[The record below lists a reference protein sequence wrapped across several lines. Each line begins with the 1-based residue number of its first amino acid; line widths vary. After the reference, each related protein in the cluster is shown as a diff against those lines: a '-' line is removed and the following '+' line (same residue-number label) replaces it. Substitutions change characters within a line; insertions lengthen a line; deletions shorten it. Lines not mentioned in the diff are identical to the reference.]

1 MYRCHMPEVIDI
13 PSKWRCRAPVSC
25 VWQIC
30 VPLSSSSACFPAAV
44 RAPEPRKDSHF
55 HVCFFFLKLHSTTA
69 FLLSFTDL
77 FYYYH
82 SFSSLGLNYYHLP
95 SSRRNLPAPCSATS
109 PPPSPPPSPA
119 LWHLFTS
126 RGLRPNCY
134 CLISGVSNVLT
145 ATWLHRSWHCVSMC
159 VCGTELTD
167 RAEWKGPR
175 SQMHFTFFPSANNM
189 MCKGWSQTRWR
200 FKESA
205 KVNTFNTFQL
215 QNPIHCIPYK
225 HLL

>member
-44 RAPEPRKDSHF
+44 RASEPRKDSHF
-55 HVCFFFLKLHSTTA
+55 HVCFFSRKLHSTTA
-69 FLLSFTDL
+69 FLVSFTSL
-77 FYYYH
+77 FYH
-82 SFSSLGLNYYHLP
+82 CQSVSSLSLNYYHLP
-95 SSRRNLPAPCSATS
+95 SSRHNLPPLCRAISLS
-109 PPPSPPPSPA
+109 PSPP

-145 ATWLHRSWHCVSMC
+145 ATWLHRSWHCVLLC
-159 VCGTELTD
+159 VCVCE
-167 RAEWKGPR
+167 
-175 SQMHFTFFPSANNM
+175 
-189 MCKGWSQTRWR
+189 C
-200 FKESA
+200 
-205 KVNTFNTFQL
+205 V
-215 QNPIHCIPYK
+215 
-225 HLL
+225 